1 MWGWERFFDELET
14 FLTSANREIG
24 SATPEYAEYGLERL
38 GVCIQ
43 ALSSICHQM
52 GSELDIE
59 MLEIRESL
67 VEIRGCCRSL
77 LVIWQSYID
86 QLDSN
91 YTVVSRAQMECYQAP
106 TLRQGRGRPH
116 AIISQEQLQYL
127 RSMNFSWTQIAELL
141 GVSRMTVYRRR
152 RDLGMVDFDEATR
165 NVSDNELQRLL
176 QVMRQE
182 MPNLG
187 EALVIGQLHA
197 MGYAVSRQR
206 VRNAIHATDPLN
218 TALNGEEFSLLDDHI
233 QLLAQTPYGT

>member
-1 MWGWERFFDELET
+1 MIRNYLTRSEKEADWEQVMAASEYSLWGWERFFEELET

-24 SATPEYAEYGLERL
+24 SATPQYAEYVAKRL
-38 GVCIQ
+38 GVCIR
-43 ALSSICHQM
+43 ALSSLCHQM
-52 GSELDIE
+52 EGELDT
-59 MLEIRESL
+59 EIRDNL

-77 LVIWQSYID
+77 VLWQSFID

-91 YTVVSRAQMECYQAP
+91 YTVVSRAQMESYQAP
-106 TLRQGRGRPH
+106 RVRQGRGRPH

-127 RSMNFSWTQIAELL
+127 WSMNFSWTQISELL

-165 NVSDNELQRLL
+165 YVSVNELQRLL

-197 MGYAVSRQR
+197 RDGVCRFQAKGS
-206 VRNAIHATDPLN
+206 
-218 TALNGEEFSLLDDHI
+218 
-233 QLLAQTPYGT
+233 